1 MCLKAKPFKP
11 FVVNESLSK
20 IWEKEEELNI
30 LKEKKQLK
38 LKQSKSCLGLT
49 MNDFIVQFENT
60 KIKNL
65 LKNNKMLYKKYKP
78 SKIDLNSIKNFFD
91 EIKRKNNIINNNN

>member
-1 MCLKAKPFKP
+1 
-11 FVVNESLSK
+11 
-20 IWEKEEELNI
+20 
-30 LKEKKQLK
+30 
-38 LKQSKSCLGLT
+38 

-91 EIKRKNNIINNNN
+91 EIKRKNNDNNNNN